1 MRGILKMIQ
10 NKLTLEILDRINEIT
25 IEIALENVIFYKLY
39 RIKEIYNYDT
49 LFEYDVYS
57 KYCDEIK
64 KINQKFIEKIENNY
78 EQAIQDLSAGKA
90 KEDTRDELKQMDKL
104 IYAGNDFNKAVN
116 IIFNNYNKRG

>member
-1 MRGILKMIQ
+1 MIQ

-78 EQAIQDLSAGKA
+78 EQAIKDLSTGKA

>member
-78 EQAIQDLSAGKA
+78 EQAIKDLSTGKA

>member
-49 LFEYDVYS
+49 LFEYDAYS

-78 EQAIQDLSAGKA
+78 EQAIKDLSTGKA